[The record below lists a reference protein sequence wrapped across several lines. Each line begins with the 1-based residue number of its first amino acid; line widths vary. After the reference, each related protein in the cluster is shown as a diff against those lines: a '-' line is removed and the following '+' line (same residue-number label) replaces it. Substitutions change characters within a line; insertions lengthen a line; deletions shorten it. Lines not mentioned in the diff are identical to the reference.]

1 MRPLTDDVVDNVA
14 DEMAKRLSD
23 VETAT
28 LKMIGRRVREIGQL
42 LPSDATKLARMR
54 DLGADLVKVDQMLMQ
69 ATNLNMAE
77 LETIYAAA
85 AETNQQ
91 FAAQFYAA
99 RGLPMLP
106 YAENAPL
113 QRIVQAQAQATS
125 GAFRNISQTTVMA
138 GGGLDRDEQ
147 FVPISSAYQ
156 RIVDNCITTVQSGLG
171 DYNSAVHDSLAM
183 LARAGIRTVEYASG
197 HKRRL
202 DSAVRMNIIDGVR
215 AVNLAV
221 AEQVGREFGADGIE
235 LSAHMTCA
243 PDHLP
248 MQGRQFTTAEFEN
261 LQNERVSRDVKG
273 RRFLPIKRKIG
284 IWNCRHFAYP
294 IIVGVTT
301 PTRSDEEL
309 DKLIKDNDSTIEI
322 GGKEYTPYEASQLM
336 RQLETE
342 IRKAKNEAVV
352 FGASGDGQAEAA
364 ARNRA
369 SSLTVTYK
377 AVAEAANMRMKY
389 ARIRTPGYR

>member
-1 MRPLTDDVVDNVA
+1 MRPLTDDVVDNIA

-28 LKMIGRRVREIGQL
+28 LKMIGRRVREIGEL

-54 DLGADLVKVDQMLMQ
+54 DLGADLAKVDQMLMQ
-69 ATNLNMAE
+69 ATNLNIAE

-85 AETNQQ
+85 AVTNQQ

-99 RGLPMLP
+99 RGLPVLP
-106 YAENAPL
+106 YAENPAL

-125 GAFRNISQTTVMA
+125 GTFRNISQTTVMA
-138 GGGLDRDEQ
+138 GGGLDRDED
-147 FVPISSAYQ
+147 FVPISRAYQ

-183 LARAGIRTVEYASG
+183 MARAGIRTVEYASG
-197 HKRRL
+197 NKRRL

-221 AEQVGREFGADGIE
+221 AEQVGREFGADGVE

-248 MQGRQFTTAEFEN
+248 MQGRQFTTEEFEN
-261 LQNERVSRDVKG
+261 LQNQRVSRDVKG
-273 RRFLPIKRKIG
+273 RRYLPIKRRIG

-294 IIVGVTT
+294 IIVGATA

-309 DKLIKDNDSTIEI
+309 DKLIKDNESTLEI

-364 ARNRA
+364 ARSRA
-369 SSLTVTYK
+369 SDLTVTYK